1 MIARVMASRTASA
14 PCPASA
20 GPFLVRGPPP
30 WPAMRGRWSRI
41 VNRVVR
47 STRVPMAELP
57 NPASAGRWLIRISG
71 AMQDLPRP
79 RLRARGTRSARPV
92 RRQAVSSRRSAP
104 PPRVVDQAPEGR
116 DTMNPARLWE
126 RALGMREGQ
135 RVPGG
140 GHGKSMSNDG
150 RGRQPPTCVLE
161 EGQADLLS
169 FRVDPNDR
177 ILPAVGQPRGPV
189 WPLNDAV
196 WRRTLAEGNVARAAG
211 LRIEDAESPDLLG
224 RVPDLAIRRRRDIV
238 RVGAFGKLV
247 DLPLRGLVLC
257 SAGER

>member
-1 MIARVMASRTASA
+1 MASRTASA
-14 PCPASA
+14 SCPASA
-20 GPFLVRGPPP
+20 GPFLVRGPSP

-196 WRRTLAEGNVARAAG
+196 CGAEPLPRGTWRAPPVFGSRMPRAPICWAEYQTLPSGAG
-211 LRIEDAESPDLLG
+211 ATSCG
-224 RVPDLAIRRRRDIV
+224 
-238 RVGAFGKLV
+238 
-247 DLPLRGLVLC
+247 
-257 SAGER
+257 